1 MSKSLRF
8 TIALAGVAGAIAIP
22 SIVFG
27 NARRTDGSLKAQQLA
42 ETPYIAQLTGSNEF
56 PGPGDPDGS
65 GTATVSFAKQEDGAY
80 EVCWDMAYTGIATP
94 TAAHIHPG
102 AAGAANSPVIDF
114 GVPTPNSFKGC
125 LPNQA
130 ATVVDPILAAPSAF
144 YVNVHTGEF
153 PNGAIRAQLVKGPE
167 PAGSTH
173 FLATPLRAYDSREAG
188 KTRLAA
194 AEERTVD
201 LATGKTLA
209 GANAVAVPPGATAA
223 IITLTATE
231 TGGPGYLTTFSNA
244 SPLPATSNLNWVN
257 SGDTVAVTTQV
268 AVDAAGR
275 IKVAAGPASTHFVV
289 DVIGY
294 LY

>member
-27 NARRTDGSLKAQQLA
+27 NARRTDGSLAAQQAA
-42 ETPYIAQLTGSNEF
+42 ETPYISQMTGSNEF
-56 PGPGDPDGS
+56 PGPGDTDGS
-65 GTATVSFAKQEDGAY
+65 GAATVSFAKQEDGAY
-80 EVCWDMAYTGIATP
+80 EVCWDMAYTGIAAP
-94 TAAHIHPG
+94 TMAHIHQG
-102 AAGAANSPVIDF
+102 ATGVAGPIVIDF

-125 LPNQA
+125 VVDQPA
-130 ATVVDPILAAPSAF
+130 AVVDPILANPAGF
-144 YVNVHTGEF
+144 YTNVHNGDF
-153 PNGAIRAQLVKGPE
+153 PNGAIRGQLAKGSE
-167 PAGSTH
+167 PAGSIH
-173 FLATPLRAYDSREAG
+173 FLATPLRAYDSRIAPA
-188 KTRLAA
+188 TRLAA
-194 AEERTVD
+194 AEERTVNLATAKD
-201 LATGKTLA
+201 LAGTTL
-209 GANAVAVPPGATAA
+209 VAVPPGATAA

-231 TGGPGYLTTFSNA
+231 TGGPGYLTTYSNA
-244 SPLPATSNLNWVN
+244 SPLPPTSNLNWVA

-289 DVIGY
+289 DVVGY